1 MTSKINGS
9 PMDAYAALARPA
21 TSSAA
26 ASGRSGASAPVAAPG
41 AADSVQLTDQALLLQ
56 DASALA
62 HQASGID
69 QGKVETVSRALR
81 DGSYRIDPQA
91 IAAKMLQSEREI
103 YG

>member
-1 MTSKINGS
+1 MTSKISGS

-21 TSSAA
+21 AA
-26 ASGRSGASAPVAAPG
+26 GARSGATTPTAAPG
-41 AADSVQLTDQALLLQ
+41 ATDSVQLTDRALLLQ

-69 QGKVETVSRALR
+69 TAKVETVSRALR